1 MQLVKQVQM
10 RRSKVLEEVT
20 FASKN
25 LFNVATYTIRQRF
38 FQDRH
43 WIRYT
48 ELWQVLK
55 SHPDYVKMHKL
66 CGSHPPQQVLKQ
78 VDRNFKSFFNALK
91 VWKHTPSRF
100 TGRPKLPYYKPKNG
114 RNMVNFTSQ
123 QSRVKGGYLLLTH
136 KMANLGFPKIKTTL
150 GTVKGVRIVPY
161 CDRYTIEMI
170 YDYPPQDLLL
180 DKAHVMGI
188 DLGLANIVTSS
199 DNIGSLPLI
208 IKGGVVKSVNQYYN
222 KQLAKYKSV
231 AKLCNDTNITTRIQR
246 LHRKRNN
253 KIRDFF
259 HKTTRMLINHCI
271 AQNIGTIVIGY
282 NEGWKQKINIGK
294 RNNQNFVSVPFLT
307 LVRQIEYKAEMVGIQ
322 VIRTTEEYTSQMCSG
337 CGIIKKSNR
346 KHRGLYVCQDCGTVL
361 NADVNAS
368 KNILHKGV
376 PQSVRIGDRGCLNH
390 PVVLTIV

>member
-1 MQLVKQVQM
+1 MQLVKQVQLP
-10 RRSKVLEEVT
+10 RSKVLDAVT

-25 LFNVATYTIRQRF
+25 LFNVASYAIRQRF
-38 FQDRH
+38 FLDQH
-43 WIRYT
+43 WIRYH
-48 ELWQVLK
+48 ELWKMLK
-55 SHPDYVKMHKL
+55 SHPDYAKLQEL

-114 RNMVNFTSQ
+114 RNVLYFTSQ
-123 QSRVKGGYLLLTH
+123 QCGVKDGYLHLTH
-136 KMANLGFPKIKTTL
+136 KMKNIGFPKIKTTL

-161 CDRYTIEMI
+161 GDRYTIEMI
-170 YDYPPQDLLL
+170 YDYTPQDLLL
-180 DKAHVMGI
+180 DKTHVMGI
-188 DLGLANIVTSS
+188 DLGLQNIVTTS
-199 DNIGSLPLI
+199 DNSGSPPLI
-208 IKGGVVKSVNQYYN
+208 IKGGVVKSVNQFYN

-231 AKLCNDTNITTRIQR
+231 AKRCNDTNITTRIQR

-259 HKTTRMLINHCI
+259 HKTSRMVINHCI

-282 NEGWKQKINIGK
+282 NEGWKQEIKIGR

-322 VIRTTEEYTSQMCSG
+322 VIRTTEEYTSQTCSG
-337 CGIIKKSNR
+337 CGVIKKSNR
-346 KHRGLYVCQDCGTVL
+346 KHRGLYVCHDCGTVL

-368 KNILHKGV
+368 NNILHKGV
-376 PQSVRIGDRGCLNH
+376 PQSIRIGDRGRLSR
-390 PVVLTIV
+390 PVVLTIA

>member
-1 MQLVKQVQM
+1 
-10 RRSKVLEEVT
+10 
-20 FASKN
+20 
-25 LFNVATYTIRQRF
+25 
-38 FQDRH
+38 
-43 WIRYT
+43 
-48 ELWQVLK
+48 
-55 SHPDYVKMHKL
+55 MHKL

-322 VIRTTEEYTSQMCSG
+322 VIRTTENIHHKC
-337 CGIIKKSNR
+337 
-346 KHRGLYVCQDCGTVL
+346 VL
-361 NADVNAS
+361 DA
-368 KNILHKGV
+368 G
-376 PQSVRIGDRGCLNH
+376 
-390 PVVLTIV
+390 